1 MESVLRTNLKLLSR
15 LRVLLPPSR
24 APVPLARHTMRTD
37 AKINSIIMFVDEP
50 QRETERERASV
61 TARELSRAV
70 EGADC

>member
-1 MESVLRTNLKLLSR
+1 MESVLRTNLK

-50 QRETERERASV
+50 HRETE
-61 TARELSRAV
+61 
-70 EGADC
+70 